1 LLKANKRKEGKT
13 DMIKRNRIMT
23 LFIVLLLSMIFAAA
37 CKNKQTEEMTQM
49 TTEGS
54 GTTAIPVK
62 AVQASHGSISSYIET
77 TTSLE
82 AEREVDIVCRTN
94 GLVNAILVEEGDNV
108 KTGSLL
114 LKIDDREAKAAY
126 QSSLA
131 TYEER
136 KRQWERAQETFEKN
150 IVSKESHD
158 QARFNFAKSEADF
171 EASKLQLAYTEI
183 RAPFDGIITKRL
195 VNSGSMLTP
204 GQKIFT
210 IVDVV
215 PLLARIYLPEREIAK
230 VKVGQTADLKLDALP
245 GQSFKAK
252 IKMIN
257 PVVDPGSGTFK
268 VTLEVSAGNNILR
281 PGMFASVYLI
291 TETHQDALLI
301 PKQAL
306 LLEAEKDTVFI
317 VAGRFAY
324 TQEIKIGFRDD
335 KNIEILDGIKD
346 GEYVIVVGQDGLN
359 NGSEVKLFDL
369 QGKEIVIQEKKKK
382 AAVKEDE
389 DEQ

>member
-1 LLKANKRKEGKT
+1 
-13 DMIKRNRIMT
+13 MIKRNRKT
-23 LFIVLLLSMIFAAA
+23 ALFGVLLLSMIFAAA
-37 CKNKQTEEMTQM
+37 CKNKQREEMTQM

-62 AVQASHGSISSYIET
+62 AVQVSHGPISSYIET

-94 GLVNAILVEEGDNV
+94 GLVNDILFEEGDHV
-108 KTGSLL
+108 KNGSLL
-114 LKIDDREAKAAY
+114 LKIDDREAKTVFK
-126 QSSLA
+126 SSLA

-136 KRQWERAQETFEKN
+136 KRQWERAQETFDKN

-158 QARFNFAKSEADF
+158 QARYNFAKSEADF

-195 VNSGSMLTP
+195 VNSGGMLTP

-210 IVDVV
+210 IVDTV
-215 PLLARIYLPEREIAK
+215 PLLARIHLPEREIAK
-230 VKVGQTADLKLDALP
+230 VKIGQIADLKLDAVP
-245 GQSFKAK
+245 GQSYNAR

-257 PVVDPGSGTFK
+257 PVVDPASGTFK
-268 VTLEVSAGNNILR
+268 VTLEVSAGSNILR

-291 TETHQDALLI
+291 TETHQGALLV

-317 VAGRFAY
+317 VSGRFAY

-369 QGKEIVIQEKKKK
+369 QGKEIAMQEKKKK
-382 AAVKEDE
+382 VAKQEDE